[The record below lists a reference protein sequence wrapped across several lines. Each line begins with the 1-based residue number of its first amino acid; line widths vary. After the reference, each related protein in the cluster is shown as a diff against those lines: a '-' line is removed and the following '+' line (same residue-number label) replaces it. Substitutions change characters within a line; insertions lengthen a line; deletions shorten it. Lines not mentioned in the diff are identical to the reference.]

1 MFEKLLNLVYPK
13 RCFWCMKKIN
23 ENISYTCEKCSN
35 ILKYRLNESLDV
47 SIYDR
52 HFERLI
58 TCFLY
63 KDDIRKKVLEF
74 KFSNKPFLGKIF
86 AKSMVDILIEKKI
99 TADLIIPVPMHYT
112 KYYERGYNQSEIL
125 AKYISKELGI
135 KYNTR
140 VLKKIKKTRVQSTL
154 NAIDRR
160 NNVMNTYAVKRK
172 NKIYGKIILLIDDI
186 YTTGA
191 TVNECSKVLKEND
204 VGKIIVVTIAR
215 GKLSKEEF

>member
-1 MFEKLLNLVYPK
+1 
-13 RCFWCMKKIN
+13 MKKIN

>member
-86 AKSMVDILIEKKI
+86 AKSMVDILVEKKI

-172 NKIYGKIILLIDDI
+172 NKIYGKTILLIDDI